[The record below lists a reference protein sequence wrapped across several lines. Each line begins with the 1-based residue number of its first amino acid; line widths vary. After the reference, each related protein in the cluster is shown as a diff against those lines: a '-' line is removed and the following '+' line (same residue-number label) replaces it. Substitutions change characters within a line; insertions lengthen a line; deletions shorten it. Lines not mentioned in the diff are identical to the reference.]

1 MLGPF
6 LAISVICGIAYYFAY
21 NSDSTIIAQALNHS
35 FLHEGACFAMG
46 VFWARY
52 WGRIPAKW
60 WVPVIALAAYLA
72 VKVLGEGP
80 LVAALK
86 PILIAVPLSVLVMYA
101 GYYGPKLL
109 RGWAA
114 RVGDLSFATYIWQY
128 LIINIFLWWGFGG
141 DWWDSLIVLAVT
153 WVIAAGSWWGV
164 EKHALKLKRISLRDR
179 TSA

>member
-1 MLGPF
+1 
-6 LAISVICGIAYYFAY
+6 
-21 NSDSTIIAQALNHS
+21 
-35 FLHEGACFAMG
+35 
-46 VFWARY
+46 
-52 WGRIPAKW
+52 
-60 WVPVIALAAYLA
+60 

-109 RGWAA
+109 RGWVA

-141 DWWDSLIVLAVT
+141 DWWDSAIVLAVT